1 MSTGAVAG
9 VGETRR
15 IAFFG
20 GSFDPPH
27 LGHLAVARAAK
38 AALDLDEVLFVP
50 VGKQPLKVVD
60 GTTLLQ
66 AGYADRVAMTQLA
79 IEDEAGFRVSLADT
93 PRADGEPNYTIDSLR
108 RIAAEGPVTLYLL
121 MGADAFRLL
130 PRWHEAGEIPFAAT
144 LVVVARPGEDLRRL
158 EEGLPAGITARETG
172 RIGQLTQYRVEDG
185 EGRWAE
191 MFVMP
196 DLHYEVSATALRGS
210 LRGVEAGAAALQV
223 TPAVLRYI
231 AERGLYQG

>member
-1 MSTGAVAG
+1 MGAGAVAG

-38 AALDLDEVLFVP
+38 EALGLDEVLFVP
-50 VGKQPLKVVD
+50 VGKQPLKVLD

-66 AGYADRVAMTQLA
+66 AGYADRVEMTRLA
-79 IEDEAGFRVSLADT
+79 IEDEAGFRVSLADA

-108 RIAAEGPVTLYLL
+108 RIAAEGRVKLYLL

-130 PRWHEAGEIPFAAT
+130 GRWHEAGEIPFAAT
-144 LVVVARPGEDLRRL
+144 LVVVARPGEDLGRL
-158 EEGLPAGITARETG
+158 DEGLPKGITAGEAG
-172 RIGQLTQYRVEDG
+172 RLGELTQYRVEDG

-196 DLHYEVSATALRGS
+196 DLHYEVSATALRES
-210 LRGVEAGAAALQV
+210 LRTTGSGERALAVAA
-223 TPAVLRYI
+223 PVLKYI
-231 AERGLYQG
+231 EERGLYQG